1 MPKLDKLTFDE
12 MVGISRK
19 MFYGGFAFL
28 PFLWLVNVMY
38 FFQQSRKSSAP
49 KQLKQYVLWSL
60 GGCII
65 WFLGLTIWYALF
77 VNERSKWGALG
88 DKITVVIPKGS

>member
-1 MPKLDKLTFDE
+1 

-49 KQLKQYVLWSL
+49 KRLNNVAALP
-60 GGCII
+60 G
-65 WFLGLTIWYALF
+65 FLA
-77 VNERSKWGALG
+77 
-88 DKITVVIPKGS
+88 